1 MVSSKLGGNSARWIP
16 SRGHAR
22 ARNVQLESVN
32 RSRSKGPD
40 TVHARE
46 LATIQLILERE
57 HYPYPI
63 LAIIL
68 AVFCSELVGPRAY
81 RASATRSTAN
91 NLKKIIYPP
100 SLPQLFNFLDS
111 PCSTS
116 PKKCEIF
123 IFSMQV
129 SSRSVNYLVVYR

>member
-100 SLPQLFNFLDS
+100 FLPQLFNFLDS
-111 PCSTS
+111 FSQ
-116 PKKCEIF
+116 KCEIF

>member
-68 AVFCSELVGPRAY
+68 AVFCPELVGPRAY

-100 SLPQLFNFLDS
+100 SLPPAIVQLARFLLPKMRNFYFLYAS
-111 PCSTS
+111 FFA
-116 PKKCEIF
+116 I
-123 IFSMQV
+123 
-129 SSRSVNYLVVYR
+129 N

>member
-91 NLKKIIYPP
+91 NLKKII

-111 PCSTS
+111 FSQ
-116 PKKCEIF
+116 KCEIF